1 MRVGLTLD
9 SKNHEP
15 SHSQGWRPGVS
26 LAITALFDNYANEER
41 DTFQITLK
49 CSKMEGN
56 LKWEK
61 GRRLELSEDTC
72 FAQHA
77 TDDLHTKSY
86 LVHKTLYKVDT
97 MTPFQR

>member
-26 LAITALFDNYANEER
+26 LAITALFDNYANEEH

-49 CSKMEGN
+49 CSKWKETQ
-56 LKWEK
+56 WEK
-61 GRRLELSEDTC
+61 GRRLELSEDT
-72 FAQHA
+72 FSAQHA
-77 TDDLHTKSY
+77 MGDLYTKSY
-86 LVHKTLYKVDT
+86 LVHKTLCKVNT